1 MTARTLVHRLLLPA
15 VLVIPALIFAGWL
28 IRGAQG
34 SELLAVLLGSPACL
48 ILLVGLSGVVWA
60 RPDVREDRAVS
71 GRDVAILGA
80 VWAVWILGAL
90 LPAPA
95 GPILLAVAVV
105 ATIVA
110 VILEALQLKKVVK
123 GRLDAQLDHLRSQGA
138 NPTWGTPR
146 TRAPRDG
153 AGTIIEGKVSPTPA
167 ASAASRETMSGERA
181 RSAAPAAHPAD
192 EELGLSESGVAAPA
206 QPAADSAAASAAATG
221 AASAADATGASATA
235 GDASAPAAPRLSSD
249 PASPDDAPA
258 AQDGRARYDASGVNR
273 GPGPEPTGPFMD
285 GAMPGSTR
293 TGAGELPE
301 TDSTRPGVNFG
312 YNKAPASPTWDPSRP
327 VGPRGVAP
335 KPAADASDAG
345 EQDDERSASGV

>member
-48 ILLVGLSGVVWA
+48 ILLAGLSGVVWA

-80 VWAVWILGAL
+80 VWALWILGAL

-110 VILEALQLKKVVK
+110 VIVEALQLKKVAK
-123 GRLDAQLDHLRSQGA
+123 DRLDAQLDHLRSQGA

-167 ASAASRETMSGERA
+167 AAAASRETMSRARA

-192 EELGLSESGVAAPA
+192 EELGLSESGVEAPA
-206 QPAADSAAASAAATG
+206 QPAADSAAAPAAATAG
-221 AASAADATGASATA
+221 AGTD
-235 GDASAPAAPRLSSD
+235 APRLSSD
-249 PASPDDAPA
+249 PAAPADAPA
-258 AQDGRARYDASGVNR
+258 AEDGRARYDASGVNR

-345 EQDDERSASGV
+345 EQDDERPASGV